1 MLAPIKV
8 AVVGVG
14 ALGEHHARIY
24 SELSEAE
31 LVAVVDT
38 QEDRAQR
45 LADLC
50 SCRFYSDYREIFGAV
65 DAVSLVVPTAEHA
78 RIGVDLLKKGMHVLV
93 EKPIAQSTA
102 EADLLIQ
109 AQKENGAVLH
119 VGQSERFNPALL
131 AVQPFISEP
140 RFFESHRLGVFVP
153 RSLDI
158 DVVLD
163 LMIHDLDLILHFVK
177 SPIREIR
184 AVGIPVLSSR
194 VDIANAR
201 LEFENGCVA
210 NVTASRVSTEKIRKL
225 RLFQEEGYVSIDF
238 HKQRAE
244 IHQLREA
251 TEGKQIGQQEL
262 SIQQEQPLRLEI
274 QAFLRAVNKE
284 DEHPSLPTGCPAEEG
299 QRTLDLALKV
309 NEAIEKGREKR
320 PDNS

>member
-1 MLAPIKV
+1 M
-8 AVVGVG
+8 G

-38 QEDRAQR
+38 REERAQR

-50 SCRFYSDYREIFGAV
+50 GCRSYSDYLEIVGAV

-78 RIGVDLLKKGMHVLV
+78 RIGVDLLQRGMHVLV
-93 EKPIAQSTA
+93 EKPIAKSTA

-109 AQKENGAVLH
+109 AQREKGAVLH

-131 AVQPFISEP
+131 AVQPFISGP
-140 RFFESHRLGVFVP
+140 RFFEAHRLGVFVP

-225 RLFQEEGYVSIDF
+225 RLFRRYSG
-238 HKQRAE
+238 R
-244 IHQLREA
+244 
-251 TEGKQIGQQEL
+251 
-262 SIQQEQPLRLEI
+262 
-274 QAFLRAVNKE
+274 
-284 DEHPSLPTGCPAEEG
+284 TGA
-299 QRTLDLALKV
+299 
-309 NEAIEKGREKR
+309 AI
-320 PDNS
+320 S